1 MHAGSG
7 SFIIIIKYIILFF
20 YSFIRG
26 MRTRDNDIR
35 ADDDAFEFICFID
48 SFWVE
53 GVWMIQRGLQSQTTQ
68 Q

>member
-1 MHAGSG
+1 
-7 SFIIIIKYIILFF
+7 
-20 YSFIRG
+20 